1 MSNSLSQR
9 TKLVRLFLDGSA
21 YYHAGT
27 AATYTSEYI
36 DTAGYAGVRFTL
48 STGLGVN
55 TGTLD
60 FHLTECDIAGGS
72 YTAVTGATN
81 VTTALAN
88 GYLFETANGVV
99 GKNFSIEVCRPTKR
113 YLRAVTVV
121 GTQTCVLQA
130 LNVELF
136 NRVGSNPDTSA
147 VLAATGLVTTPIVVE
162 SV

>member
-1 MSNSLSQR
+1 MHSLSQNS
-9 TKLVRLFLDGSA
+9 KLVRLLLDGSA

-55 TGTLD
+55 GGTLD
-60 FHLTECDIAGGS
+60 FHLTECDTFDGS

-81 VTTALAN
+81 VTATLAN
-88 GYLFETANGVV
+88 GYVFATGNGVV
-99 GKNFSIEVCRPTKR
+99 GKNFSIEVCRPAKR
-113 YLRAVTVV
+113 YMRAVTVV

-136 NRVGSNPDTSA
+136 NRNGSNPDTSA
-147 VLAATGLVTTPIVVE
+147 VLAATGLVTTPLVVE